1 MGRTVIDEYEDYPVP
16 DLRDCIVQYEQAAR
30 VTNDQ
35 ARVVGISLNT
45 DGLDDA
51 GALSACD
58 EVSTLTGLP
67 CADPMRHTLD
77 PILDALP

>member
-1 MGRTVIDEYEDYPVP
+1 MP
-16 DLRDCIVQYEQAAR
+16 DLRDCIAQYEQAAR
-30 VTNDQ
+30 VTNAR

-45 DGLDDA
+45 QGFDDA

-58 EVSTLTGLP
+58 VISSQAGVP
-67 CADPMRHTLD
+67 CIDPMRHALD

>member
-1 MGRTVIDEYEDYPVP
+1 
-16 DLRDCIVQYEQAAR
+16 

-67 CADPMRHTLD
+67 CADPMRHPVD